1 MEKKIHEARE
11 IMRERRNKKRVYV
24 KTWQVTERVRRRTNH
39 FVTNYVKHKF
49 GTVYSEAVCFYDAL
63 EKKYPN
69 KRDLCKTSE
78 YRQWKESVSS
88 NKELAGTVQILIT
101 ETTLNQGCQNRNELT
116 RCTSETVLNG
126 DQENSTSSSEQSD
139 TDSIHQEQNYN
150 DNFILEI
157 PLETYSSAQP
167 PVNEIII
174 PSVDETP
181 PVNEIIIPSVDET
194 PPVNEIIIPPVDET
208 PPVNEIIIPPVDET
222 PPFNEMITDER
233 IREII
238 EELQGDPDLNDLF
251 NHPQPVQDDQLED
264 EGVELPSLEE
274 EIELDFEPFDFD
286 IEVEQGNW

>member
-1 MEKKIHEARE
+1 MEKKIHEAGE
-11 IMRERRNKKRVYV
+11 IIRERRNKKRVYV
-24 KTWQVTERVRRRTNH
+24 KTWRVTERVRRRTNH

-78 YRQWKESVSS
+78 YCLWKESVSS

-126 DQENSTSSSEQSD
+126 DEENSTSNSEQSD

-150 DNFILEI
+150 DNFVLEI

-208 PPVNEIIIPPVDET
+208 PPVNEII
-222 PPFNEMITDER
+222 TDER

-251 NHPQPVQDDQLED
+251 NDPQPVQHDQLED
-264 EGVELPSLEE
+264 EGVELPSWEE

-286 IEVEQGNW
+286 VEVEQGNW

>member
-24 KTWQVTERVRRRTNH
+24 KTWRVTERVRRRTNR

-126 DQENSTSSSEQSD
+126 DQENSTSNSEQSD

-150 DNFILEI
+150 DNFVLEI

-208 PPVNEIIIPPVDET
+208 PPVNEII
-222 PPFNEMITDER
+222 TDER

-251 NHPQPVQDDQLED
+251 NDPQPVQDDQLED